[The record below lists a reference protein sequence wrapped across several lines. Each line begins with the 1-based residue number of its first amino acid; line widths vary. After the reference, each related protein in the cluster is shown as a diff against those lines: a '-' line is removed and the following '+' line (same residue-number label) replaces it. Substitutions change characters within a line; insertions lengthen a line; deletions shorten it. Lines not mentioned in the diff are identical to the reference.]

1 MALLEVKGLTKT
13 FGGLTAINSV
23 DFTMEEHQI
32 VSVIGPNGAGK
43 TTFFNMISGYYP
55 VDSGTI
61 TFDGH
66 SLTKLTPEKVAAY
79 RIARTFQ
86 NIRLFQNMLV
96 AENILVGFYMNMKAG
111 IGDIILRLPR
121 MRAEERAAYDKV
133 MELLAYVG
141 LAGKEGELAKNLSYG
156 QQRRLEIAR
165 ALAIAPKL
173 LMLDEPAAGLNPRET
188 EEMKKFILRLRDD
201 MNTTILLIEHDMK
214 LVMGLSDRIT
224 VLNYGEKIADGTPEE
239 IRGNEQ
245 VVRAYLGVEEADDE
259 DDDGD
264 AATGEVL
271 A

>member
-1 MALLEVKGLTKT
+1 MPLLDVKGLTKT
-13 FGGLTAINSV
+13 FGGLTAINCV

-66 SLTKLTPEKVAAY
+66 SLTKLTPEKVAAHK
-79 RIARTFQ
+79 IARTFQ

-96 AENILVGFYMNMKAG
+96 SENILIGCFMKMKAN
-111 IGDIILRLPR
+111 IVDIVLRLPR
-121 MRAEERAAYDKV
+121 MCREEQEAYEKV
-133 MELLAYVG
+133 MKLLQYVG
-141 LAGKEGELAKNLSYG
+141 LAGKENEVARNLSYG

-165 ALAIAPKL
+165 ALAIEPKL
-173 LMLDEPAAGLNPRET
+173 LLLDEPAAGLNPKET
-188 EEMKKFILRLRDD
+188 EEMKQFIIKLRTD

-214 LVMGLSDRIT
+214 LVMGLSDKIT
-224 VLNYGEKIADGTPEE
+224 VLNYGEKIAEGSPDE
-239 IRGNEQ
+239 IRCNDM
-245 VVRAYLGVEEADDE
+245 VIKAYLGVEDSPENEAKSK
-259 DDDGD
+259 
-264 AATGEVL
+264 GEVL